1 MKNIAE
7 KEKENI
13 VVYTFQQQIS
23 SASSC
28 IEIYKLEVGIG
39 VLIMGMDEINELI
52 RRTNNQDT
60 DTWFSLSEVERR
72 DCAASLMRNVFDGV
86 KDQIEYAIADN
97 FGIQMTLST
106 PTMS

>member
-1 MKNIAE
+1 MKIIAE

-13 VVYTFQQQIS
+13 EVDTIHQQIRNDS
-23 SASSC
+23 SD
-28 IEIYKLEVGIG
+28 IEIYKFESGIG

-72 DCAASLMRNVFDGV
+72 DCAARLMRNVFDGV

-97 FGIQMTLST
+97 FAEQMTLS
-106 PTMS
+106 PLILG